1 MKKITKNT
9 KLSEVLE
16 IKGAEKILLKYGVP
30 CLHCP
35 MASMELG
42 FLKLGDICKTY
53 GIDANKLIKEL
64 NKLL

>member
-1 MKKITKNT
+1 
-9 KLSEVLE
+9 
-16 IKGAEKILLKYGVP
+16 
-30 CLHCP
+30 
-35 MASMELG
+35 MELG